1 CKKNDNGFKN
11 QLLQMTGALRKA
23 ITKNLQE
30 ESEKEKH
37 LELIDFIQEE
47 LLHRSTPRKY
57 LIESALSTL
66 KASSIWKIDKPS
78 LETMIDDY
86 FKQLEEIEAT

>member
-1 CKKNDNGFKN
+1 ML
-11 QLLQMTGALRKA
+11 QLTGTIRKA
-23 ITKNLQE
+23 VTKNIQD

-37 LELIDFIQEE
+37 LELVDFIQEE

-78 LETMIDDY
+78 LETLIDDY
-86 FKQLEEIEAT
+86 FKQLVEIEAT